1 LVSRR
6 AAAATSVVVLA
17 GCAVGPNFLTPPPPE
32 EAGYS
37 DTKLPAATISAPGP
51 GGASQ
56 KFVIDKDIPG
66 EWWTL
71 FHSRPLNGLVTEAL
85 TASPSLQAAQAALR
99 QARENLYATEGT
111 QLPQIDANS
120 SAQRQQ
126 FSLATFGQ
134 NGPPLVFN
142 LLQTTVNVSYSPDVF
157 GGKRRQIESS
167 QAQAD
172 YQRFQ
177 LEATY
182 LTLTSNV
189 VMAAIQEASLRGQ
202 IAATRDIIKAE
213 RQQLTVVRNQ
223 FEAGSA
229 PRTDVLAQESQ
240 LTQTE
245 ATLPPLQKQ
254 LAQQR
259 HLLMTL
265 TGHFPNQGR
274 GEAVTLA
281 SLHLPTKLPVSLPS
295 HLVQQRPD
303 VRAAEEQLH
312 QMSAQI
318 GVAISNMLPQLNL
331 TADYGTAALNA
342 PAMFTPNTIIW
353 SMMAAGTQPIFHG
366 GTLLH
371 QERAAQAAFEQ
382 ADAQYRNTVLQA
394 FQNVAD
400 VLRALQDDARA
411 LEVQER
417 ALRVAQENNDLT
429 RVQYQDGTITYLTL
443 LNAQR
448 SYELARLNLVQA
460 QAARLADTAALY
472 QALGGGW
479 WNRDDI
485 LPDGPKPG
493 YIDVILGKK

>member
-1 LVSRR
+1 M
-6 AAAATSVVVLA
+6 LA

-32 EAGYS
+32 EGGYS
-37 DTKLPAATISAPGP
+37 DTKLPAATISSPGA

-142 LLQTTVNVSYSPDVF
+142 LLQATVNVSYSPDVF

-202 IAATRDIIKAE
+202 IAATQDIIKAE
-213 RQQLTVVRNQ
+213 RQQLTWC
-223 FEAGSA
+223 
-229 PRTDVLAQESQ
+229 
-240 LTQTE
+240 
-245 ATLPPLQKQ
+245 ATSS
-254 LAQQR
+254 R
-259 HLLMTL
+259 
-265 TGHFPNQGR
+265 
-274 GEAVTLA
+274 
-281 SLHLPTKLPVSLPS
+281 
-295 HLVQQRPD
+295 
-303 VRAAEEQLH
+303 
-312 QMSAQI
+312 
-318 GVAISNMLPQLNL
+318 
-331 TADYGTAALNA
+331 
-342 PAMFTPNTIIW
+342 
-353 SMMAAGTQPIFHG
+353 
-366 GTLLH
+366 
-371 QERAAQAAFEQ
+371 
-382 ADAQYRNTVLQA
+382 
-394 FQNVAD
+394 
-400 VLRALQDDARA
+400 
-411 LEVQER
+411 
-417 ALRVAQENNDLT
+417 RVARRAPTCWRRNP
-429 RVQYQDGTITYLTL
+429 
-443 LNAQR
+443 
-448 SYELARLNLVQA
+448 S
-460 QAARLADTAALY
+460 
-472 QALGGGW
+472 
-479 WNRDDI
+479 
-485 LPDGPKPG
+485 
-493 YIDVILGKK
+493 